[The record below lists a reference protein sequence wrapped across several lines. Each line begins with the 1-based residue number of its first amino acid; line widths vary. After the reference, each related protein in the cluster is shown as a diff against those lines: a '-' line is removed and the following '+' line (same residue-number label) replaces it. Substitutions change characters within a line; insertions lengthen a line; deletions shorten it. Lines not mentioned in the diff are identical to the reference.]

1 MNREMRKDLAQ
12 DKKMMAKDVHKHEK
26 AMHPGKPLTP
36 MKKGGR
42 TCMAEG
48 GLTGDKREAR
58 TDFSDRY
65 LMRLKEIRRNNAADK
80 FLDKETEKELYDQG
94 ARKKMAGGGIAS
106 APPPRPRPVPLPAAP
121 IKTLMGDNKKPPMPG
136 KSLHSVGGNKYAKGG
151 PVKKNMH
158 PVAPSG
164 SPIKTGPME
173 KMPKARQVFAAGGVA
188 KIRHNQATKAGKPT
202 AGAQKKFGNLI

>member
-1 MNREMRKDLAQ
+1 MNREMRKDLSQ

-42 TCMAEG
+42 ACMADG
-48 GLTGDKREAR
+48 GRA
-58 TDFSDRY
+58 
-65 LMRLKEIRRNNAADK
+65 
-80 FLDKETEKELYDQG
+80 G
-94 ARKKMAGGGIAS
+94 APMAKM
-106 APPPRPRPVPLPAAP
+106 PMAAP
-121 IKTLMGDNKKPPMPG
+121 VSPVKTLMGDNKRPPMPG
-136 KSLHSVGGNKYAKGG
+136 KPMHSTGGIKYAKGG

-173 KMPKARQVFAAGGVA
+173 KMPKTRQVFAAGGVA